1 MYLLPLPVKPTI
13 LNYMEG
19 KEHQI
24 PSNIHFAYIFE
35 ARNGKKKTQKTF
47 LLKKEVTF
55 ALRPGAFKFSYVSM
69 KANLISINQNFV
81 L

>member
-1 MYLLPLPVKPTI
+1 
-13 LNYMEG
+13 ME
-19 KEHQI
+19 
-24 PSNIHFAYIFE
+24 
-35 ARNGKKKTQKTF
+35 KKKTQKTF

>member
-1 MYLLPLPVKPTI
+1 MYLLPLPVKPTS

-19 KEHQI
+19 KEHRI

-35 ARNGKKKTQKTF
+35 ARNGKKNF

-55 ALRPGAFKFSYVSM
+55 ALGQGLSSSRMS
-69 KANLISINQNFV
+69 Q
-81 L
+81 